1 MNTLKNILNNTIL
14 KNLNAYEVK
23 HDNGRIFYLATRNDF
38 ENFMNIQ
45 IKKGKLSYYKFT
57 TPAQRKAERIEN
69 ILNNLVLTMAIF
81 GIALIILITIQTY
94 I

>member
-1 MNTLKNILNNTIL
+1 MNTIKNILNSTIL

-23 HDNGRIFYLATRNDF
+23 HDNGRILYLATRKDF
-38 ENFMNIQ
+38 KNFMDIQ

-57 TPAQRKAERIEN
+57 TPAQRKAARVEN
-69 ILNNLVLTMAIF
+69 IINTFVLSSAVF
-81 GIALIILITIQTY
+81 GIALVIINTIQTY

>member
-1 MNTLKNILNNTIL
+1 MNTIKNILNSTIL

-23 HDNGRIFYLATRNDF
+23 HDNGRILYLATRNDF
-38 ENFMNIQ
+38 KNFINIQ

-57 TPAQRKAERIEN
+57 TPAQRKAAKVEN
-69 ILNNLVLTMAIF
+69 IINNFVLSSAVF
-81 GIALIILITIQTY
+81 GIALVIINTIQTY

>member
-1 MNTLKNILNNTIL
+1 MNTLKNILNKTIL

-38 ENFMNIQ
+38 KNFMNIQ

-57 TPAQRKAERIEN
+57 TPAQRKAAKVES
-69 ILNNLVLTMAIF
+69 ILNNLVLSSAIL
-81 GIALIILITIQTY
+81 GITLVIINTIQTY

>member
-14 KNLNAYEVK
+14 KNLNSYEVK

-81 GIALIILITIQTY
+81 GIALIIVITIQTY